1 MTDFNKSGILPVMKL
16 EKIKLSGFKSF
27 VDATTVPIKGNLI
40 SIVGPNGCG
49 KSNIID
55 AVRWVMGESSAKH
68 LRGGS
73 MTDVIFNGSSGRK
86 AVSTASVELVFDN
99 SEGKAG
105 GEYAKYT
112 SIAIKREIS
121 RDGKSVYQFNG
132 SKCRRKDITDLFLGT
147 GLEAR
152 SYAIIEQGTISRL
165 VESKPDELRTHI
177 DEAAGVTKYKERRNE
192 TEIRIRH
199 SRENLERLDDVR
211 DEIEKQLKNLQKQ
224 AEKAK
229 KYTDLKAQE
238 RTFKLELLAMRWYS
252 HQASYQ
258 QLENKLQ
265 EVAVAHNHLFLERKE
280 LQETLETLREQH
292 KNQGI
297 TIDSEQEN
305 FYKLA
310 TEINRLQQLITH
322 NEQSHEEAK
331 VESQRLASQVQQLQ
345 ETLAE
350 DVMQLEEHKMLLQET
365 EEAAFIAQERE
376 DDLHEAQQEIQAQRL
391 AWQQEWEAYKNQTAS
406 YREQAEV
413 KRMQIAQLENQSF
426 QLQSRLQR
434 LQGEQEEL
442 NEQSLH
448 DEIEQLDQEIN
459 VIEVQRKQLQLSMNA
474 EQISIKEFRQEI
486 KLQHDTL
493 HTHRSELQGIK
504 GKVTSLELLQQHAM
518 GKDKQ
523 KLSHWLDR
531 MALTD
536 NQRLAEFIEVESGW
550 DNAVE
555 TVLGSYLEAVCI
567 DSADQLIQELAS
579 LSNQSVSL
587 FETQMESQTA
597 ENNGLIRLLDK
608 IQTPWNL
615 QGLLSGI
622 YCADNSEQARIIVEK
637 IKHYE
642 SVITPQGTWM
652 GYGWIKVIGESD
664 AKTGVLQREKEL
676 RLLKEEQV
684 ILQAQ
689 VIVSEDQLEA
699 VESFLKTSEQKRE
712 SLQEQDK
719 QFSTELSLKTAEFSA
734 HSARTEEQQQRLLQ
748 INAEIDDINSQ
759 LLDSRE
765 VCEEAGMIKEQAEMA
780 LEGLEDTQ
788 YRLEQK
794 DNALQSEVE
803 QSNKQLNDC
812 RQQLHSLQ
820 AKIAS
825 LKSAEVLTE
834 KQIMRINEQ
843 LEQVQERMNALS
855 AKLQHTS
862 EPMDDKRTELLEF
875 IKQQTKLEQ
884 ALAYHREQQAE
895 LEAKIAND
903 AETFLVVQQG
913 VEKKKELLESVR
925 LEQQESRVRQQTVK
939 EQLDEFSVDVDIQ
952 QVIKAIPEQAEELSW
967 KNKIDELAVT
977 IARLGS
983 INLTAID
990 EHKAQK
996 ERMDFLNTQHADL
1009 TASLLMLEEAIV
1021 KIDNE
1026 SRQRFKQTFDKI
1038 NAGLQTKF
1046 PKLFGGGKAYLSLTD
1061 DNLLE
1066 SGVNIIAQPPGK
1078 RNSSIHL
1085 LSGGEKA
1092 LTAVA
1097 LVFSIFELNPAP
1109 FCLLDEVDAPL
1120 DEANVRRF
1128 SEMVKEMSETVQFL
1142 YISHNKVTME
1152 IAHQLAGVTM
1162 KEPGVS
1168 RMVAVDIQEAVQ
1180 MAES

>member
-1 MTDFNKSGILPVMKL
+1 MADFNKMGILPVMKL

-27 VDATTVPIKGNLI
+27 VDATTIPIKGNLI

-73 MTDVIFNGSSGRK
+73 MADVIFNGSSGRK
-86 AVSTASVELVFDN
+86 AVSRASVELIFDN
-99 SEGKAG
+99 SAGKAG

-112 SIAIKREIS
+112 SIAIKREIT

-132 SKCRRKDITDLFLGT
+132 TKCRRKDITDLFLGT
-147 GLEAR
+147 GLGAR

-165 VESKPDELRTHI
+165 VEAKPNELRIHI
-177 DEAAGVTKYKERRNE
+177 EEAAGVTKYKERRNE
-192 TEIRIRH
+192 TEIRISH

-211 DEIEKQLKNLQKQ
+211 DEIEKQLKNLQRQ

-238 RTFKLELLAMRWYS
+238 RIFKLELLAMRWQS
-252 HQASYQ
+252 HQAKYQ
-258 QLENKLQ
+258 QLEEQLQ
-265 EVAVAHNHLFLERKE
+265 EVSAVYNQFFLKRKA
-280 LQETLETLREQH
+280 LQETLDILREQH
-292 KNQGI
+292 KNLSVKL
-297 TIDSEQEN
+297 DSEQED

-310 TEINRLQQLITH
+310 TEINGLQQLITH

-331 VESQRLASQVQQLQ
+331 IESLRLNVQVKQLQ

-350 DVMQLEEHKMLLQET
+350 DVMQLEEQQMLLQET
-365 EEAAFIAQERE
+365 EEAVFLAQKCE
-376 DDLHEAQQEIQAQRL
+376 DDAQAIQQEIQAQRL
-391 AWQQEWEAYKNQTAS
+391 AWQQEWEVYKNQTAS

-413 KRMQIAQLENQSF
+413 KRMQIAQLENQNF

-448 DEIEQLDQEIN
+448 DEIKQLDQEIN
-459 VIEVQRKQLQLSMNA
+459 TLEMQRKRLQLSMNT

-486 KLQHDTL
+486 KLQYDYL

-518 GKDKQ
+518 GKDKK
-523 KLSHWLDR
+523 KLSHWLDK
-531 MALTD
+531 MALAD
-536 NQRLAEFIEVESGW
+536 NQRLAEFIEVDSGW

-567 DSADQLIQELAS
+567 DNADQFIQELAS
-579 LSNQSVSL
+579 LSDQSISL
-587 FETQMESQTA
+587 FETQMKPQEA
-597 ENNGLIRLLDK
+597 DNNGLVPLLDK

-615 QGLLSGI
+615 QGLLSCI
-622 YCADNSEQARIIVEK
+622 YCADNSEQARAIVEQL
-637 IKHYE
+637 KHYE

-652 GYGWIKVIGESD
+652 GYGWVKVTGESD
-664 AKTGVLQREKEL
+664 AQTGILQREKEL
-676 RLLKEEQV
+676 RLLTKEQV

-689 VIVSEDQLEA
+689 VVTSEDQLESA
-699 VESFLKTSEQKRE
+699 ESLLKTAEQKRE

-719 QFSTELSLKTAEFSA
+719 QYGTELALKTAEFSA
-734 HSARTEEQQQRLLQ
+734 HSARTEEQQQRLQ
-748 INAEIDDINSQ
+748 QVNIEQDDINSQ
-759 LLDSRE
+759 LLENKESCAE
-765 VCEEAGMIKEQAEMA
+765 VGMIKEQAEMA

-788 YRLEQK
+788 YQLEQK
-794 DNALQSEVE
+794 DEELQSEIE
-803 QSNKQLNDC
+803 QSHKQLNDC
-812 RQQLHSLQ
+812 RQELHSLQ

-825 LKSAEVLTE
+825 LKSTEILTE
-834 KQIMRINEQ
+834 KQIIRIT
-843 LEQVQERMNALS
+843 EQVRLGQERASALNT
-855 AKLQHTS
+855 KLQQTS
-862 EPMDDKRTELLEF
+862 VPMEDKRKQLAVFIQQQTELEL
-875 IKQQTKLEQ
+875 
-884 ALAYHREQQAE
+884 ALTEHRRLKVERE
-895 LEAKIAND
+895 EKIAHQTD
-903 AETFLVVQQG
+903 TFSTVQDS
-913 VEKKKELLESVR
+913 VENQKELLEGIR

-939 EQLDEFSVDVDIQ
+939 EQLEEFNVDAE
-952 QVIKAIPEQAEELSW
+952 QVIQTLSEQAEELNW
-967 KNKIDELAVT
+967 KNKIDELAV
-977 IARLGS
+977 IIGRLGS

-990 EHKAQK
+990 EYKIQQ

-1009 TASLLMLEEAIV
+1009 TASLALLEEAII

-1038 NAGLQTKF
+1038 NAGLQAKF
-1046 PKLFGGGKAYLSLTD
+1046 PKLFGGGKAYLNLISD
-1061 DNLLE
+1061 DLLE

-1128 SEMVKEMSETVQFL
+1128 SEMVQEMSKSVQFL

-1180 MAES
+1180 MAGN

>member
-1 MTDFNKSGILPVMKL
+1 MKL

-27 VDATTVPIKGNLI
+27 VDPTTVPIKGNLV

-73 MTDVIFNGSSGRK
+73 MADVIFNGSSGRK
-86 AVSTASVELVFDN
+86 AVGTASVELVFDN

-105 GEYAKYT
+105 GEYAQY
-112 SIAIKREIS
+112 SNIAIKRQVS

-132 SKCRRKDITDLFLGT
+132 TKCRRKDITDLFLGT
-147 GLEAR
+147 GLGAR

-165 VESKPDELRTHI
+165 VESKPDELRVHI
-177 DEAAGVTKYKERRNE
+177 EEAAGVTKYKERRNE
-192 TEIRIRH
+192 TQIRIRH

-211 DEIEKQLKNLQKQ
+211 DEVERQLKNLHKQ
-224 AEKAK
+224 SEKAK

-238 RTFKLELLAMRWYS
+238 RHYKLELLAMRWQS
-252 HQASYQ
+252 HQVSYQ
-258 QLENKLQ
+258 QLDDKLQ
-265 EVAVAHNHLFLERKE
+265 AAASTHNDLFIQRKE
-280 LQETLETLREQH
+280 LQEVLEISREQH
-292 KNQGI
+292 KNHTLKI
-297 TIDSEQEN
+297 EKEQEG

-310 TEINRLQQLITH
+310 AEISRLEQVIKH
-322 NEQSHEEAK
+322 NEQSYDEAK
-331 VESQRLASQVQQLQ
+331 LESERLQVQSQQLQ
-345 ETLAE
+345 ETLTE
-350 DVMQLEEHKMLLQET
+350 DVMQLEEQKVLQEET
-365 EEAAFIAQERE
+365 EEAIFVAEERE
-376 DDLHEAQQEIQAQRL
+376 EEAQVVQQEAQVQRL

-413 KRMQIAQLENQSF
+413 KRMQVAQLENQNF
-426 QLQSRLQR
+426 QLHSRLQR

-442 NEQSLH
+442 GEQSLH
-448 DEIEQLDQEIN
+448 DEIEQLDQDIN
-459 VIEVQRKQLQLSMNA
+459 AIEAQRKQLQLSMDA
-474 EQISIKEFRQEI
+474 EQISIKELRQEI
-486 KLQHDTL
+486 KNQHGSL
-493 HTHRSELQGIK
+493 HQYRSEFQSIK

-531 MALTD
+531 MALAD
-536 NQRLAEFIEVESGW
+536 NQRLAEFIDVADGW

-567 DSADQLIQELAS
+567 DSADQLIHELAS
-579 LSNQSVSL
+579 LSDQSLSL
-587 FETQMESQTA
+587 FEMLTETQEASTS
-597 ENNGLIRLLDK
+597 GLVRLLDK
-608 IQTPWNL
+608 IKTPWNL
-615 QGLLSGI
+615 QGLLASI
-622 YCADNSEQARIIVEK
+622 YCADNSEQARSIVEK

-642 SVITPQGTWM
+642 SVITPEGTWM
-652 GYGWIKVIGESD
+652 GYGWIKVIGETD
-664 AKTGVLQREKEL
+664 AKTGVLQREKDL
-676 RLLKEEQV
+676 RLFKEEQLN
-684 ILQAQ
+684 LQAQ
-689 VIVSEDQLEA
+689 VVVSEEQLESA
-699 VESFLKTSEQKRE
+699 ETFLKSAEQQRE

-719 QFSTELSLKTAEFSA
+719 EYSTELSLKTAEFSA
-734 HSARTEEQQQRLLQ
+734 HSARTEEQQQRLQ
-748 INAEIDDINSQ
+748 QVSAEMDDINSQ
-759 LLDSRE
+759 LLE
-765 VCEEAGMIKEQAEMA
+765 NTETCEEAGMIKEQAEMA
-780 LEGLEDTQ
+780 LEGLEETQ
-788 YRLEQK
+788 HQLEQK
-794 DNALQSEVE
+794 NDVLQSTLE

-812 RQQLHSLQ
+812 RQQHHALQ

-825 LKSAEVLTE
+825 LKSNEALTE
-834 KQIMRINEQ
+834 KQIDRIKTQIEQ
-843 LEQVQERMNALS
+843 GQERIDILNS
-855 AKLQHTS
+855 KIQQTS
-862 EPMDDKRTELLEF
+862 DPMDDKHGELLGL
-875 IKQQTKLEQ
+875 LEQ
-884 ALAYHREQQAE
+884 KAE
-895 LEAKIAND
+895 LEMVLNANREQHAELEEKIIQY
-903 AETFLVVQQG
+903 AEQFSVLQQG
-913 VEKKKELLESVR
+913 VEQKKELLDNIR
-925 LEQQESRVRQQTVK
+925 IEQQESRIRQQIVK
-939 EQLDEFSVDVDIQ
+939 EQLQEFNVNVED
-952 QVIKAIPEQAEELSW
+952 VIKTISEQANEERW
-967 KNKIDELAVT
+967 KLKADELAAA
-977 IARLGS
+977 ISHLGS

-990 EHKAQK
+990 EYKTQK
-996 ERMDFLNTQHADL
+996 QRMDFLNTQHADL
-1009 TASLLMLEEAIV
+1009 IAALAILEEAIV

-1038 NAGLQTKF
+1038 NAGLQEKF
-1046 PKLFGGGKAYLSLTD
+1046 PKLFGGGRAYLSLTD
-1061 DNLLE
+1061 DDLLE

-1078 RNSSIHL
+1078 RNSSVHL

-1128 SEMVKEMSETVQFL
+1128 SEMVKEMSESVQFL

-1168 RMVAVDIQEAVQ
+1168 RMVAVDIQEAVE

>member
-1 MTDFNKSGILPVMKL
+1 MADFNKSGILPVMKL

-27 VDATTVPIKGNLI
+27 ADATTVPIKGNLI

-73 MTDVIFNGSSGRK
+73 MADVIFNGSSGRK
-86 AVSTASVELVFDN
+86 AVSLASVELIFDN

-112 SIAIKREIS
+112 SIAIKREVS

-132 SKCRRKDITDLFLGT
+132 TKCRRKDITDLFLGT
-147 GLEAR
+147 GLGAR

-165 VESKPDELRTHI
+165 VESKPDELRVHI
-177 DEAAGVTKYKERRNE
+177 EEAAGVTKYKERRNE

-211 DEIEKQLKNLQKQ
+211 DEIEKQLKNLHKQ

-229 KYTDLKAQE
+229 KYTGLKAQE
-238 RTFKLELLAMRWYS
+238 RTFKLELLAMRWQS
-252 HQASYQ
+252 HQKSYQ
-258 QLENKLQ
+258 QLEDKLQ
-265 EVAVAHNHLFLERKE
+265 EVSEAHNQLFLERKV
-280 LQETLETLREQH
+280 LQETLDTSREQH
-292 KNQGI
+292 KNQSI
-297 TIDSEQEN
+297 KIDSEQEG

-310 TEINRLQQLITH
+310 TEINGLQQLITH
-322 NEQSHEEAK
+322 NQQSHEEAEQ
-331 VESQRLASQVQQLQ
+331 ESQRLNMQSQQLR
-345 ETLAE
+345 ETLTE
-350 DVMQLEEHKMLLQET
+350 DVMQLEEQKMLLEET
-365 EEAAFIAQERE
+365 EEAIFVAQEHE
-376 DDLHEAQQEIQAQRL
+376 DEALERQEKTQAARL

-413 KRMQIAQLENQSF
+413 KRMQVAQLENQSF

-442 NEQSLH
+442 NEQSVQ
-448 DEIEQLDQEIN
+448 DEIEQLDQDIN
-459 VIEVQRKQLQLSMNA
+459 VIETQRQQLQLSMDA
-474 EQISIKEFRQEI
+474 EQISIKEFRQSI
-486 KLQHDTL
+486 KLQHETL
-493 HTHRSELQGIK
+493 HTHRSELQAIK

-531 MALTD
+531 MALAD

-567 DSADQLIQELAS
+567 DNADQLIQELAS
-579 LSNQSVSL
+579 LSDQSISL
-587 FETQMESQTA
+587 FETQTEHQIA
-597 ENNGLIRLLDK
+597 NNNELVRLLDK
-608 IQTPWNL
+608 IKTPWNL
-615 QGLLSGI
+615 QGLLSSI
-622 YCADNSEQARIIVEK
+622 YCADTSEQARTIVEK
-637 IKHYE
+637 LKHYE

-652 GYGWIKVIGESD
+652 GYGWIKVVGESD
-664 AKTGVLQREKEL
+664 AKTGVLLREKEL
-676 RLLKEEQV
+676 RLLKEEQL

-689 VIVSEDQLEA
+689 VIVAEDQLDA
-699 VESFLKTSEQKRE
+699 AESFLKTSEQKRE
-712 SLQEQDK
+712 TLQNEDK
-719 QFSTELSLKTAEFSA
+719 QYSTELSLKTAEFSA
-734 HSARTEEQQQRLLQ
+734 HSARTEQQQKRLQ
-748 INAEIDDINSQ
+748 QVNFEISDINSQ
-759 LLDSRE
+759 LLE
-765 VCEEAGMIKEQAEMA
+765 NTETCEEAGMIKEQAEIA

-788 YRLEQK
+788 YELEQK
-794 DNALQSEVE
+794 NNALQSEVE

-812 RQQLHSLQ
+812 RQKRHGLQ

-825 LKSAEVLTE
+825 LKSTEVLTK
-834 KQIMRINEQ
+834 KQITRIKEQ
-843 LEQVQERMNALS
+843 IQLAQERMSVLKT
-855 AKLQHTS
+855 KLQQTS
-862 EPMDDKRTELLEF
+862 EPMDDKREALANF
-875 IKQQTKLEQ
+875 IQQQGEVEQ
-884 ALAYHREQQAE
+884 ALIHHREQQAE
-895 LEAKIAND
+895 LEEAIATNSD
-903 AETFLVVQQG
+903 EFSAVQQS
-913 VEKKKELLESVR
+913 VENKKELLENVR

-939 EQLDEFSVDVDIQ
+939 EQLEEFNVDVE
-952 QVIKAIPEQAEELSW
+952 QVIETIPEQAEESQW
-967 KNKIDELAVT
+967 KYKIDELAVVLN
-977 IARLGS
+977 RLGS

-990 EHKAQK
+990 EYKAQK

-1009 TASLLMLEEAIV
+1009 TASLAMLEEAII

-1026 SRQRFKQTFDKI
+1026 SRKRFKQTFDKI
-1038 NAGLQTKF
+1038 NTGLQAKF

-1066 SGVNIIAQPPGK
+1066 SGVTIIAQPPGK

-1168 RMVAVDIQEAVQ
+1168 RMVAVDIQEAVK
-1180 MAES
+1180 MAEG

>member
-1 MTDFNKSGILPVMKL
+1 MADFNKSGILPVMKL

-27 VDATTVPIKGNLI
+27 ADATTVPIKGNLI

-73 MTDVIFNGSSGRK
+73 MADVIFNGSSGRK
-86 AVSTASVELVFDN
+86 AVSVASVELIFDN

-112 SIAIKREIS
+112 SIAIKREVS

-132 SKCRRKDITDLFLGT
+132 TKCRRKDITDLFLGT
-147 GLEAR
+147 GLGAR

-165 VESKPDELRTHI
+165 VESKPDELRVHI
-177 DEAAGVTKYKERRNE
+177 EEAAGVTKYKERRNE

-229 KYTDLKAQE
+229 KYTGLKAQE
-238 RTFKLELLAMRWYS
+238 RTFKLELLAMRWQS
-252 HQASYQ
+252 HQNSYQ
-258 QLENKLQ
+258 QLEDKLQ
-265 EVAVAHNHLFLERKE
+265 AVAETHNQLFLERKV
-280 LQETLETLREQH
+280 LQETLDASREQH
-292 KNQGI
+292 KNQSI
-297 TIDSEQEN
+297 KIDSEQEG

-310 TEINRLQQLITH
+310 TEINGLQQLITH
-322 NEQSHEEAK
+322 NQQSHEEAEQ
-331 VESQRLASQVQQLQ
+331 ESLRLNMQSQQLQ
-345 ETLAE
+345 ETLTE
-350 DVMQLEEHKMLLQET
+350 DVMQLEEQKMLLQEA
-365 EEAAFIAQERE
+365 EEAIFVAQDHEDEALER
-376 DDLHEAQQEIQAQRL
+376 QEKIQAARL

-413 KRMQIAQLENQSF
+413 KRMQVAQLENQSF

-442 NEQSLH
+442 NEQSVQ

-459 VIEVQRKQLQLSMNA
+459 VIEAQRQQLQLNMDA
-474 EQISIKEFRQEI
+474 EQISIKEFRQSI
-486 KLQHDTL
+486 KLQHETL
-493 HTHRSELQGIK
+493 HMHRSELQTIK

-531 MALTD
+531 MALAD
-536 NQRLAEFIEVESGW
+536 NQRLAEFIDVESGW

-567 DSADQLIQELAS
+567 DNADQLIQELAS
-579 LSNQSVSL
+579 LSDQSISL
-587 FETQMESQTA
+587 FETQTELQIA
-597 ENNGLIRLLDK
+597 NNNGLVRLLDK

-615 QGLLSGI
+615 QGLLSSI
-622 YCADNSEQARIIVEK
+622 YCADTSEQARAIVEK
-637 IKHYE
+637 LKHYE

-652 GYGWIKVIGESD
+652 GYGWIKVVGESD
-664 AKTGVLQREKEL
+664 AKTGVLLREKEL
-676 RLLKEEQV
+676 RLLKEEQL

-689 VIVSEDQLEA
+689 VIVAEDQLDA
-699 VESFLKTSEQKRE
+699 AESFLKASEQKRE
-712 SLQEQDK
+712 TLQNEDK
-719 QFSTELSLKTAEFSA
+719 QYSTELSLKTAEFSA
-734 HSARTEEQQQRLLQ
+734 HSARTEQQQKRLQ
-748 INAEIDDINSQ
+748 QVNFEISDINSQ
-759 LLDSRE
+759 LLE
-765 VCEEAGMIKEQAEMA
+765 NTETCEEAGMIKEQAEIA

-788 YRLEQK
+788 YELEQK
-794 DNALQSEVE
+794 NNALQSEVE

-812 RQQLHSLQ
+812 RQQRHSLQ

-825 LKSAEVLTE
+825 LKSTEVLTK
-834 KQIMRINEQ
+834 KQITRIKEQ
-843 LEQVQERMNALS
+843 IQLAQDRMSVLKT
-855 AKLQHTS
+855 KLQQTS
-862 EPMDDKRTELLEF
+862 EPMDDKREALAGF
-875 IKQQTKLEQ
+875 IQQQGELEQ
-884 ALAYHREQQAE
+884 ALIHHRKQQTE
-895 LEAKIAND
+895 LEEAIATNSD
-903 AETFLVVQQG
+903 EFSAVQQS
-913 VEKKKELLESVR
+913 VENKKELLENVR

-939 EQLDEFSVDVDIQ
+939 EQLEEFNVDVE
-952 QVIKAIPEQAEELSW
+952 QVIKTIPEQAEELQW
-967 KNKIDELAVT
+967 KYKIDELAV
-977 IARLGS
+977 ALNRLGS

-990 EHKAQK
+990 EYKAQK

-1009 TASLLMLEEAIV
+1009 TASLAMLEEAII

-1026 SRQRFKQTFDKI
+1026 SRKRFKQTFDKI
-1038 NAGLQTKF
+1038 NIGLQAKF

-1066 SGVNIIAQPPGK
+1066 SGVTIIAQPPGK

-1168 RMVAVDIQEAVQ
+1168 RMVAVDIQEAVK
-1180 MAES
+1180 MAEG